1 MKSYKFIAIVLLSIL
16 IQNIQ
21 AQNPVDAQK
30 MNSFISDLMSKM
42 TVEEKI
48 GQLNLVVPLG
58 FTATGAT
65 FSENVEKKIRAG
77 EVGAILNSPYD
88 ITSKAQ
94 ELAVKESRM
103 KIPILFGRDVIHGYS
118 TIFPIPL
125 AMSCTWDMALI
136 GKSARIAATE
146 ASANGINWTYSP
158 MVDIARDPRWGRIAE
173 GAGEDAWLGSQVAKA
188 LVKGY
193 QGDDLAKEN
202 TIMAC
207 VKHYAM
213 YGAAEAGR
221 DYNTVDM
228 SRLSMYQDYLPPYK
242 AAVDAGAGSVMTSFN
257 VVDAIPVTGNRWLVT
272 DVLRT
277 QWGFD
282 GFVVTDYTSINEMTN
297 HGMGDLQAVAAL
309 ALKAGV
315 DMDMVGE
322 AFLTT
327 LKKSLEE
334 GKVTQQEID
343 QACRR
348 VLEAKYKLGL
358 FDDPFRYL
366 NKERLTQ
373 DVLTVEHLATA
384 RQIAAR
390 SIVLLKNDK
399 QTLPLKKSGTIA
411 VIGPLADSKRD
422 MLGTWAM
429 TNETAIVV
437 TVLEGIKNA
446 VGSDVNVLYS
456 KGANITDDPYLASH
470 IQSYF
475 GPRQESKEK
484 AISPEELLRDA
495 IELSKNSDVIVAVL
509 GESEIMSGEAASR
522 TNLDI
527 PESQKN
533 LLKSLINTG
542 KPVVLA
548 LVNGRPLTL
557 SWEAENV
564 PAILETWAGGT
575 EAGNAVADVLFGD
588 YNPAGKLTATFP
600 LNAGQIPLYY
610 NHKNTGR
617 PLDPRNKFT
626 SKYLD
631 VPNEPLFP
639 FGYGLSYTT
648 FDYSDIRLDKNELS
662 GEDLLTASVT
672 ITNTGNYAGEEVVQL
687 YIQDP
692 VASISRPVKELKNY
706 KKIMLQPGEK
716 ADVDF
721 TITCEDL
728 KFFNSELKYIWE
740 PGEFVIYIGTNS
752 RDVKSAKV
760 NWGL

>member
-1 MKSYKFIAIVLLSIL
+1 MKISKLIAFVLISVFM
-16 IQNIQ
+16 QNIQ
-21 AQNPVDAQK
+21 AQNPVDLQK

-77 EVGAILNSPYD
+77 EVGAILNSSID
-88 ITSKAQ
+88 ITMKAQ
-94 ELAVKESRM
+94 ELATKETRM
-103 KIPILFGRDVIHGYS
+103 KIPILFGRDVIHGFS

-125 AMSCTWDMALI
+125 AMACTWDMALI
-136 GKSARIAATE
+136 EKSARIAATE

-158 MVDIARDPRWGRIAE
+158 MVDIARDARWGRIAE

-257 VVDAIPVTGNRWLVT
+257 VVDAIPATGNRWLMT

-277 QWGFD
+277 QWGFN
-282 GFVVTDYTSINEMTN
+282 GFVVTDYTAINEMIQ

-322 AFLTT
+322 AFLGT

-348 VLEAKYKLGL
+348 VLVAKYKLGL

-366 NKERLTQ
+366 KKERLTQ

-384 RQIAAR
+384 RQIATR

-399 QTLPLKKSGTIA
+399 QTLPLKKSGTIS
-411 VIGPLADSKRD
+411 VIGPLADSKPD

-429 TNETAIVV
+429 TNETGIVV

-446 VGSDVNVLYS
+446 VGTDINVLYA

-475 GPRQESKEK
+475 GSRQETKEK
-484 AISPEELLRDA
+484 TISPEEMLREA
-495 IELSKNSDVIVAVL
+495 VETAKNSDVIVAVL
-509 GESEIMSGEAASR
+509 GESVLMSGEAASR
-522 TNLDI
+522 SDLDI

-533 LLKSLINTG
+533 LLKYLIITG
-542 KPVVLA
+542 KPVVLV

-557 SWEAENV
+557 LWENENV
-564 PAILETWAGGT
+564 PAIVETWAGGT
-575 EAGNAVADVLFGD
+575 EAGNAIADVLFGD

-600 LNAGQIPLYY
+600 LNVGQIPIYY

-617 PLDPRNKFT
+617 PMDPRNKFT

-631 VPNEPLFP
+631 VPNDPLYP

-662 GEDLLTASVT
+662 GNDVLNASVT

-687 YIQDP
+687 YIRDP

-716 ADVDF
+716 TDVNF

-728 KFFNSELKYIWE
+728 KFYNSELKYTWE
-740 PGEFVIYIGTNS
+740 PGEFVIFIGTNS
-752 RDVKSAKV
+752 RDVKSATVK
-760 NWGL
+760 WGL